1 MLGGCVKVSSVLVK
15 KFLTI
20 FFVTLGV
27 VFFILILGAVYLFV
41 FDPLHLKP
49 VLFGSTATTQLHEN
63 SGSAKTDLHP
73 LLSETQEKTLETFGI
88 DPRDVPS
95 EITPSQEKCF
105 EDKLGKA
112 RVEEIKAGDS
122 PTAVEFFTAKECI

>member
-1 MLGGCVKVSSVLVK
+1 MK

-27 VFFILILGAVYLFV
+27 IFFILILGAVYLFV
-41 FDPLHLKP
+41 FDPLHLGP
-49 VLFGSTATTQLHEN
+49 ILFGSTADIQLQDN
-63 SGSAKTDLHP
+63 NGSAKTDTHP

-88 DPRDVPS
+88 DPARIPS

-105 EDKLGKA
+105 ENKLGKA